1 MKYSSEDRVV
11 ILDIEEYQRI
21 IENLKVANNKINE
34 IEKILKLYN
43 DEAENSSLM
52 EDEVLNRERKQLDM
66 HIKNMYEDKKITYK
80 QCKVLKYLFEKE
92 YFSDVELAKETKV
105 SYSSISQWKKRD
117 KIFKETYYK
126 ILSLKNV

>member
-43 DEAENSSLM
+43 DEAENSSLT

>member
-1 MKYSSEDRVV
+1 MKYNSEDRVV

-43 DEAENSSLM
+43 DEVKKSSPT
-52 EDEVLNRERKQLDM
+52 EGEVLNRERKQLDM